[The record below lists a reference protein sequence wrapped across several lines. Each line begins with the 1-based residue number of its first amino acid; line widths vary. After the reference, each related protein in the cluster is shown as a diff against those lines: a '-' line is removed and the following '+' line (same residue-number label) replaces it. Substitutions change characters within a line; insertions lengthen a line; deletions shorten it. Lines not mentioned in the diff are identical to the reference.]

1 MSNKVRSLVA
11 EVLET
16 GLDDWMPIFHVID
29 RASVLSGQERRLS
42 GDIVMAALQI
52 FVENDMLTAGY
63 LGEFGFEAWGLEPR
77 QALGRIRHECDAKE
91 WDLGLRD
98 IWLAT
103 TEKGDDVA
111 RLIEAEGEGV
121 LARVEGFSFD

>member
-77 QALGRIRHECDAKE
+77 QALGAASGTNVMQKSGILDCAIF
-91 WDLGLRD
+91 GLQRQRRGTMWPD
-98 IWLAT
+98 
-103 TEKGDDVA
+103 
-111 RLIEAEGEGV
+111 
-121 LARVEGFSFD
+121 

>member
-1 MSNKVRSLVA
+1 MKITIYGCRK
-11 EVLET
+11 
-16 GLDDWMPIFHVID
+16 
-29 RASVLSGQERRLS
+29 
-42 GDIVMAALQI
+42 
-52 FVENDMLTAGY
+52 
-63 LGEFGFEAWGLEPR
+63 
-77 QALGRIRHECDAKE
+77 CDAKE